1 MTLPHAGW
9 VAGVRWCPSNPHLLA
24 SADFEGAVQLW
35 DIRATVPLHSL
46 TPHQGKAMGV
56 AWDGLGR
63 IASGGSDGQLKYF
76 DVALPEMK

>member
-1 MTLPHAGW
+1 
-9 VAGVRWCPSNPHLLA
+9 
-24 SADFEGAVQLW
+24 
-35 DIRATVPLHSL
+35 VPLHSL